1 MRVETV
7 ARDVRERS
15 PDGKEQED
23 IVISL
28 DWLRGR
34 DRKVIDGLWALLI
47 RKVGDAV
54 RTA

>member
-1 MRVETV
+1 V
-7 ARDVRERS
+7 ARDARERL

-23 IVISL
+23 VVISL

-34 DRKVIDGLWALLI
+34 DRKVVDGLWAFLI

-54 RTA
+54 RIA